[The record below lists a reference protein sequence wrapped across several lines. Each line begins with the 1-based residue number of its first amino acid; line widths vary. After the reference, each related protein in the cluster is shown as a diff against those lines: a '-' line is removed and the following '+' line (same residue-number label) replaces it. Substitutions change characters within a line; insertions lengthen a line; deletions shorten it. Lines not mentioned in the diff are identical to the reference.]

1 MRRYSCGAPPQ
12 PARRERL
19 YPEPVAAYVGPMTPS
34 LPPALEDR
42 GQTGARL
49 SSPSAARN
57 REVIAAALAEIL
69 PPDSHVLEIA
79 SGTGEH
85 ALACV
90 SRRTDLTWQPSD
102 PDAGSR
108 ASIDAWGAEAAG
120 RMSAAL
126 DLDVSRANWWSAVTR
141 PVAAV
146 FCANMIHI
154 APWDAAEGL
163 TEGSAALLGEGGLL
177 ILYGPFLEGEA
188 TAPSNLAFD
197 ASLKSRD
204 PRWGVRSLGEVQSLA
219 ARHGLILARR
229 IAMPANNL
237 ILVFVKGLT

>member
-1 MRRYSCGAPPQ
+1 
-12 PARRERL
+12 
-19 YPEPVAAYVGPMTPS
+19 MTPTP
-34 LPPALEDR
+34 PPALEDR

-57 REVIAAALAEIL
+57 RDVIAETLAEIL
-69 PPDSHVLEIA
+69 PADAHVLEIA

-108 ASIDAWGAEAAG
+108 ASIDAWGAEAGG
-120 RMSAAL
+120 RMPAAL
-126 DLDVSRANWWSAVTR
+126 DLDVCRADWPGEIAG

-154 APWDAAEGL
+154 APWAAAEGL
-163 TEGSAALLGEGGLL
+163 AEGSASLLGEGGLL

-204 PRWGVRSLGEVQSLA
+204 PRWGVRSLGEVQTLA
-219 ARHGLILARR
+219 ACHGLILARR
-229 IAMPANNL
+229 VAMPANNL